1 MTINHMVWVKFKPN
15 LTQAEID
22 KHLSDLQNLK
32 QKIPGIIDFSL
43 GENFTDRA
51 QGFTHG
57 ISVILSDK
65 EALQNYAIHTDHVVV
80 AKALINDAE
89 VMALD
94 YEF

>member
-1 MTINHMVWVKFKPN
+1 MTINHMVWVKFKPH
-15 LTQAEID
+15 LEQSEID

-32 QKIPGIIDFSL
+32 QKIPEIINFSL
-43 GENFTDRA
+43 GKNFTNRA
-51 QGFTHG
+51 QDFTHG

-65 EALQNYAIHTDHVVV
+65 EALQNYALHPDHVDV

>member
-1 MTINHMVWVKFKPN
+1 MIRST
-15 LTQAEID
+15 TD

-32 QKIPGIIDFSL
+32 QKIPEIIDFSL

-51 QGFTHG
+51 QDFTHG

-65 EALQNYAIHTDHVVV
+65 EALQNYAIHPDHVDV